1 MPDDDQLVFVE
12 VDAFDGVPIISVF
25 HDEDGDW
32 QFFTTL
38 DPKPENAR
46 LVHPSHVLEMDAAL
60 AELTDMPVG
69 SWAARHG
76 PGQPW
81 HRGVMEEEPEAQAPQ
96 S

>member
-1 MPDDDQLVFVE
+1 MHDEHRLVFVE
-12 VDAFDGVPIISVF
+12 FDAFDGVPIISVF

-38 DPKPENAR
+38 DPEPANAR
-46 LVHPSHVLEMDAAL
+46 LVHPSHVLELDAAL

-69 SWAARHG
+69 TWAARHG

-81 HRGVMEEEPEAQAPQ
+81 HRGVMEEESEAQAPQ